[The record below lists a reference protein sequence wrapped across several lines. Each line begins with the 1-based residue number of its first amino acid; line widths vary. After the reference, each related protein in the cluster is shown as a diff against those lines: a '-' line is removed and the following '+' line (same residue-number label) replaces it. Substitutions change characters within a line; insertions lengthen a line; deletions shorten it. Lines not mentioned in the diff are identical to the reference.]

1 MTPIF
6 CMFFGHLHLLQEPLP
21 NEVNFTTLRATGL
34 AWLRHRAPYRI
45 HRSHQVHRKRLAIH
59 RGQFIV
65 SDSFSPLCQENRCT
79 SKRGRF
85 ARFGTAASETKED
98 GQVKPFSGK
107 RLQNT
112 WDLMSP
118 SSFLES
124 YHDIMTS
131 WQDHTRSYM
140 QTRHMFGP
148 VCAASFSQ
156 WQHIHLDQ
164 TYIFQDVTR
173 LLHETGRSFRWKKVS
188 CPSFPPGAW
197 GAGKPGNS
205 WRYLWVHDSLLL
217 MPRSRKVD
225 VPKGPTLKLYELHEI
240 P

>member
-1 MTPIF
+1 MKIISQQKCKISQVCWKIDEKCDVIHLESSRFSPMTPIF

-131 WQDHTRSYM
+131 
-140 QTRHMFGP
+140 
-148 VCAASFSQ
+148 
-156 WQHIHLDQ
+156 
-164 TYIFQDVTR
+164 
-173 LLHETGRSFRWKKVS
+173 
-188 CPSFPPGAW
+188 
-197 GAGKPGNS
+197 
-205 WRYLWVHDSLLL
+205 
-217 MPRSRKVD
+217 
-225 VPKGPTLKLYELHEI
+225 
-240 P
+240 